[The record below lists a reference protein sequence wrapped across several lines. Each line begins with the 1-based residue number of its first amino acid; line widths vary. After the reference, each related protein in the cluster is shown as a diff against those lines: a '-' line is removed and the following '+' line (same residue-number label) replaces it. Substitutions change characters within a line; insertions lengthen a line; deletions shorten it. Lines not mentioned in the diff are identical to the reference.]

1 MVRFS
6 HGNGVFYFDIDS
18 TGKVTNTMKSFHE
31 VDVSIASYGDTGTL
45 TFNTNALSI
54 KVGCYASD
62 YNIYFATGTMNGET
76 YLLPSLIYIRL
87 RLSIISI

>member
-1 MVRFS
+1 MVRFG

-54 KVGCYASD
+54 KLAVTRVTTIFTSPR
-62 YNIYFATGTMNGET
+62 E
-76 YLLPSLIYIRL
+76 L
-87 RLSIISI
+87 